1 MLPPARLKLYVM
13 LVSVRAWCVCV
24 CVVWSVCWV
33 YVGCV
38 CMCVCTRAR
47 VRERMF
53 VSLYW
58 RIVCVCRSLV
68 RSEQKMNMPFFTR
81 RAGRSQQVK
90 HDFWMIGLSAGSAI
104 LHMLHMFNS
113 EGTDGP
119 WCMIRAPPDLTD
131 SLRLTEHD
139 AFGLV
144 PTTKRNSADRICNKR
159 HSGAREWRYSSK
171 GVRLKSNQE
180 DKSKAVWSLCLSF
193 RGPSSL
199 ESRVGRGDDPNLNL
213 QIFYQ
218 CIADGLLK
226 IVRESFQISSFQWEL
241 VSVFLIVATNASPST
256 NPLQIYM
263 EIPLSP
269 STDQTVLTSA
279 EPRTHPD
286 ANTNAKISANT
297 KYPNIPRLIALA
309 PGRSDEDFSGHATRH
324 ASASTSAAVSGTSST
339 VPSQQASTHPSPR
352 HHYHFNHTVSLET
365 KNVYS
370 AETGA
375 TVSSQKCVAGSAGQ
389 RAHLSL
395 GSQNQISSR
404 CDLIPASQY
413 LEPSRVGHR
422 AVRWNRS
429 GS

>member
-1 MLPPARLKLYVM
+1 
-13 LVSVRAWCVCV
+13 
-24 CVVWSVCWV
+24 
-33 YVGCV
+33 
-38 CMCVCTRAR
+38 
-47 VRERMF
+47 
-53 VSLYW
+53 
-58 RIVCVCRSLV
+58 
-68 RSEQKMNMPFFTR
+68 MPFFTR
-81 RAGRSQQVK
+81 RAGRSQQSTMPSVSYQPPSEIRQTE
-90 HDFWMIGLSAGSAI
+90 FAISATVG
-104 LHMLHMFNS
+104 H
-113 EGTDGP
+113 
-119 WCMIRAPPDLTD
+119 
-131 SLRLTEHD
+131 
-139 AFGLV
+139 V
-144 PTTKRNSADRICNKR
+144 
-159 HSGAREWRYSSK
+159 SGDTHQKAS
-171 GVRLKSNQE
+171 
-180 DKSKAVWSLCLSF
+180 DSKATKKTKARRF
-193 RGPSSL
+193 
-199 ESRVGRGDDPNLNL
+199 DPFAYRFEDPLR
-213 QIFYQ
+213 
-218 CIADGLLK
+218 DLL
-226 IVRESFQISSFQWEL
+226 
-241 VSVFLIVATNASPST
+241 
-256 NPLQIYM
+256 

-413 LEPSRVGHR
+413 QNQVGWDT
-422 AVRWNRS
+422 ALSDEIGPVPKFIAS
-429 GS
+429 MFS